1 MATASISYLLPSS
14 SPAPIYGDALDDVF
28 QINIAGITGITDTT
42 LIRPRWQPEP
52 PNQPDF
58 GTNWVAFGVQVV
70 DGDRFSYRKHD
81 PTGNGGLGSDS
92 LEKDETLQLLISF
105 YGPNGTAICKQYQDG
120 LQIDRNRDDLMVYGI
135 KLVEVQEARV
145 LPALLKEKWVRRIDI
160 SATFRRRIKRSYSI
174 PTVVGDSVNL
184 DNEQYQTPIVIPP
197 LP

>member
-58 GTNWVAFGVQVV
+58 STNWVAFGVQVV

-81 PTGNGGLGSDS
+81 PTGNGGLGSDL

-120 LQIDRNRDDLMVYGI
+120 LQIDRNRDDLIVYGI

>member
-81 PTGNGGLGSDS
+81 PYGNGGLGSDS

-105 YGPNGTAICKQYQDG
+105 YGPNGTALCKQYQDG
-120 LQIDRNRDDLMVYGI
+120 LQIDRNRDDLMVSGI